1 MKHDR
6 MSSSLDFS
14 NLRRLWLSGGNHAK
28 TMPSLSQSLSG
39 SPSLGA
45 KWGPAAVGHRQR
57 RQGTHW
63 RWRTPRRSLVLLIER
78 LTSVCGLDLV
88 NGLYLPDIDGMF
100 TFLYG
105 ITWDIYIYIYFIY
118 IHTILDYNPLHG
130 YGAIRVWLYNSGI
143 LGIIPLVG
151 CWILQQTPNT
161 GCLPPMESP
170 HKSWTTTTIRANQHR
185 KHPWMNGII
194 IYLRHM
200 LYSPT
205 HIWTYE
211 SMLSIFCMVTLMVIW
226 DFTGF
231 FHRHLTLP
239 TGFLSSFPMRPQ
251 PLFPASLPR
260 GLPDGALTI
269 PRKKQLVRRAPW

>member
-1 MKHDR
+1 
-6 MSSSLDFS
+6 
-14 NLRRLWLSGGNHAK
+14 
-28 TMPSLSQSLSG
+28 MPSLSQSLSG

-105 ITWDIYIYIYFIY
+105 ITWDIYIFIIYRYYIGLQSVARIWCEKS
-118 IHTILDYNPLHG
+118 
-130 YGAIRVWLYNSGI
+130 IRVLCLLFKVWLYNSGI

-161 GCLPPMESP
+161 GCLPPMKSP
-170 HKSWTTTTIRANQHR
+170 HKTWTTTTIRC
-185 KHPWMNGII
+185 
-194 IYLRHM
+194 
-200 LYSPT
+200 
-205 HIWTYE
+205 E
-211 SMLSIFCMVTLMVIW
+211 ST
-226 DFTGF
+226 
-231 FHRHLTLP
+231 
-239 TGFLSSFPMRPQ
+239 
-251 PLFPASLPR
+251 
-260 GLPDGALTI
+260 
-269 PRKKQLVRRAPW
+269 

>member
-1 MKHDR
+1 M
-6 MSSSLDFS
+6 
-14 NLRRLWLSGGNHAK
+14 RRLWLSGGNHAK
-28 TMPSLSQSLSG
+28 THAILKSKPQWQSQPRSQMR
-39 SPSLGA
+39 
-45 KWGPAAVGHRQR
+45 PAAVGHRQR

-105 ITWDIYIYIYFIY
+105 LHGIYIYIYLFYIY

-130 YGAIRVWLYNSGI
+130 YGAIRVLCLRFKVWLYNSGI

-170 HKSWTTTTIRANQHR
+170 HNLEQLQQFARINIGNIHE
-185 KHPWMNGII
+185 WMESSSTFGICFI
-194 IYLRHM
+194 HLHIFEHM
-200 LYSPT
+200 NLCFP
-205 HIWTYE
+205 
-211 SMLSIFCMVTLMVIW
+211 
-226 DFTGF
+226 F
-231 FHRHLTLP
+231 FAWWP
-239 TGFLSSFPMRPQ
+239 
-251 PLFPASLPR
+251 
-260 GLPDGALTI
+260 
-269 PRKKQLVRRAPW
+269 